1 MSDNIHKL
9 LWLRL
14 SYPSKN
20 QQSQLL
26 VGMSYP
32 KSTEFRG
39 NPQAINLGKQAEEQ
53 DRAHRQRNM
62 GECNTIY
69 VPPLEEDEMQ
79 YSPKMDL
86 I

>member
-1 MSDNIHKL
+1 MATTE
-9 LWLRL
+9 L
-14 SYPSKN
+14 SIQKSTVTTLE
-20 QQSQLL
+20 QL